1 MKLCHNGMFLNKR
14 ELIDSVIHRQGKE
27 VAEVVTLLK
36 KKDKTESRTIECE
49 KPGTHQKMFK
59 KIFFNIFKCNCKFLR
74 VEEPA
79 LFICVPTALSM
90 VS

>member
-1 MKLCHNGMFLNKR
+1 MFLNKR

-74 VEEPA
+74 VEEPT

>member
-36 KKDKTESRTIECE
+36 KKDKTESRTIECV

-59 KIFFNIFKCNCKFLR
+59 IFFKIFSSVTVN
-74 VEEPA
+74 
-79 LFICVPTALSM
+79 S
-90 VS
+90 